1 MMIGVFLFDGGVMFK
16 KQTRWLTKQQR
27 KAYHRIA
34 SGIYYRSAKGW
45 RLRFLTLTLKEGSKN
60 DIHECFRV
68 LKERIRRKFKDFEYF
83 SVKILDSRPHM
94 HLVYF
99 GSFMLQKWLRSAWYD
114 ITGDSFIVDIRS
126 TREEIYDAQ
135 RLAGYCIGQYVTSQE
150 GKIRF
155 SKSKN
160 WLPQNWR
167 EMWKKILK
175 ACRYNFK
182 KVLLIWH
189 SWLLGY
195 DVSNVFYKTPKHSR
209 YKMFN
214 SEFKFI

>member
-1 MMIGVFLFDGGVMFK
+1 MFHK
-16 KQTRWLTKQQR
+16 KRTRWLTKQQR

-34 SGIYYRSAKGW
+34 SGIYYRSSKGW

-68 LKERIRRKFKDFEYF
+68 LKERIRRKFSDFEYF
-83 SVKILDSRPHM
+83 AVKISGDRPHM

-99 GSFMLQKWLRSAWYD
+99 GSFMLQRWLRSAWLE

-135 RLAGYCIGQYVTSQE
+135 RLAGYCIGQYVTSQD
-150 GKIRF
+150 GDVRF

-160 WLPQNWR
+160 WLPKNWL
-167 EMWKKILK
+167 EVWKNLLQV
-175 ACRYNFK
+175 YNYDMK
-182 KVLLIWH
+182 KVLDSWH

-195 DVSNVFYKTPKHSR
+195 AFPR
-209 YKMFN
+209 EIE
-214 SEFKFI
+214 SEVYSFKNRKKKKFVVKLGKW

>member
-1 MMIGVFLFDGGVMFK
+1 MFK

-45 RLRFLTLTLKEGSKN
+45 RLRFLTLTLKEGSNN

-83 SVKILDSRPHM
+83 AVKIDGSRPHM

-99 GSFMLQKWLRSAWYD
+99 GSFMLQRWLRAAWLE
-114 ITGDSFIVDIRS
+114 ITGDSFVVDIRS
-126 TREEIYDAQ
+126 TREPIYDPQ
-135 RLAGYCIGQYVTSQE
+135 RLAGYCISQYVTYQE
-150 GKIRF
+150 GTIRF

-160 WLPQNWR
+160 WLPKGWNDV
-167 EMWKKILK
+167 WKRLLK
-175 ACRYNFK
+175 ACKYDFK
-182 KVLLIWH
+182 KVLAHWH

-195 DVSNVFYKTPKHSR
+195 DISNVCKTVKHPR
-209 YKMFN
+209 YKPFA
-214 SEFKFI
+214 SVYTFYEIE

>member
-1 MMIGVFLFDGGVMFK
+1 LSYK

-45 RLRFLTLTLKEGSKN
+45 RLRFLTLTLKEGSQN

-83 SVKILDSRPHM
+83 AVKILEARPHM
-94 HLVYF
+94 HLIYF
-99 GSFMLQKWLRSAWYD
+99 GSFMLQRWLRDAWQE

-126 TREEIYDAQ
+126 TREEAYDAQ
-135 RLAGYCIGQYVTSQE
+135 RLAGYCISQYVTCQE
-150 GKIRF
+150 GTIRF

-160 WLPQNWR
+160 WLPKDWMQT
-167 EMWKKILK
+167 WKGLLK
-175 ACRYNFK
+175 YCKYDMK
-182 KVLLIWH
+182 MVLLYWH

-195 DVSNVFYKTPKHSR
+195 SFPSAMSKDLHDFYKFVKRHR
-209 YKMFN
+209 YKTF
-214 SEFKFI
+214 